1 MTKRIFLKAYTRRQ
15 VSPNKILCSYIK
27 NILHIDG
34 EKLDEEILDN
44 VKEEWRSHWGV
55 KCNMCEQ
62 VFPYK
67 MEFDKH
73 YRTTYGIAPV
83 YTCSFCNKT
92 AEKYST
98 FRSHCYRHI
107 TEGRYK

>member
-1 MTKRIFLKAYTRRQ
+1 MYLF
-15 VSPNKILCSYIK
+15 V
-27 NILHIDG
+27 IDG
-34 EKLDEEILDN
+34 ENIDDEMIDN
-44 VKEEWRSHWGV
+44 VKEEWRAHWGV

-62 VFPYK
+62 VFPFK
-67 MEFDKH
+67 SEFDKH
-73 YRTTYGIAPV
+73 YTENYSLTPV

-92 AEKYST
+92 SDKYST

>member
-1 MTKRIFLKAYTRRQ
+1 MNANQ
-15 VSPNKILCSYIK
+15 VNCVSEGE
-27 NILHIDG
+27 NIDNEMI
-34 EKLDEEILDN
+34 DN
-44 VKEEWRSHWGV
+44 VKEEWRAHWGV

-67 MEFDKH
+67 AEFDRH
-73 YRTTYGIAPV
+73 YIDNYALSPV

-92 AEKYST
+92 CDKYST